1 MAVPPVGSGSC
12 EKNRS
17 AGFQPAEGPL
27 KCNDLYA
34 GETPALQFFTLRG
47 MKSLA
52 INSELPH
59 TAKSVT
65 GETPVPRWLRGMAVP
80 PVGSGSCEKNRSAGF
95 QPAEGPLKCN
105 DLYAGETP
113 VLRWLRGMAVPPVG
127 SGSCEKNRSAGFQPA
142 EGPLKCNDLYAG
154 ETPALQFFTLRGMKS
169 LAINSEL

>member
-1 MAVPPVGSGSC
+1 MAVPPVGSGNC

-52 INSELPH
+52 ITSELPH
-59 TAKSVT
+59 TSKSVT

-80 PVGSGSCEKNRSAGF
+80 PVGSGSCEKIVAPASSRQKAHEKTTKYRAG
-95 QPAEGPLKCN
+95 
-105 DLYAGETP
+105 
-113 VLRWLRGMAVPPVG
+113 RG
-127 SGSCEKNRSAGFQPA
+127 
-142 EGPLKCNDLYAG
+142 
-154 ETPALQFFTLRGMKS
+154 RG
-169 LAINSEL
+169 

>member
-65 GETPVPRWLRGMAVP
+65 GETPVPGSLVAMAVP
-80 PVGSGSCEKNRSAGF
+80 PVGSGGGEKNRSPGSK
-95 QPAEGPLKCN
+95 PEDGP
-105 DLYAGETP
+105 
-113 VLRWLRGMAVPPVG
+113 
-127 SGSCEKNRSAGFQPA
+127 
-142 EGPLKCNDLYAG
+142 
-154 ETPALQFFTLRGMKS
+154 
-169 LAINSEL
+169 